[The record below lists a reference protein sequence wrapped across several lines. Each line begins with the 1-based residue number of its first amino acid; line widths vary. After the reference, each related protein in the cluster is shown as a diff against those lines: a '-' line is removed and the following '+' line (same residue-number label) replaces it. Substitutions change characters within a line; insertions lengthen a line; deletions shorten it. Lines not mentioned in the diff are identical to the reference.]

1 MFDEDEDGGYWIPDN
16 TNYYG
21 EVSFTIMYKGEK
33 SSAFDWLYID
43 YNTLQRA
50 AIANNFTCELIEEGA
65 HFDFLAKLS
74 LK

>member
-1 MFDEDEDGGYWIPDN
+1 
-16 TNYYG
+16 
-21 EVSFTIMYKGEK
+21 MYKGEK
-33 SSAFDWLYID
+33 STAFDWLYID

-50 AIANNFTCELIEEGA
+50 AMANNFTCELIKEGA